1 MSAQNTAGPDLAPL
15 GQLTRPSPGRPRVLW
30 FHNEANHYFVAML
43 DALNAQGQAQYAGM
57 FLCPPPAGSALLA
70 IPQNSPFI
78 FLGSNPA
85 HDVAGATL
93 RPLRRDAKALVQAE
107 KFDMA
112 IVGGYDSAFKRWVL
126 AHCRSRKIPTALFA
140 DSNIKAEFDGSVK
153 SFFRRAVKKVLL
165 RKIIRQTDQI
175 LPANSSGIAY
185 WRYYGCPREKLS
197 LATYYSQIDTPIAT
211 AQATRAAALQQVGL
225 DPAKR
230 LIFTGARLVRVKG
243 LHLMI
248 EAFGR
253 LGLADKGWM
262 WAIAGG
268 GPLDEALKQ
277 QAGSLNG
284 HGIHFLGVL
293 NHSQTKALAANADL
307 FVLPSTYEPHGIVI
321 TEAMGAGTPV
331 IASDACGAALD
342 LVEPGKTGWLF
353 ANGSAD
359 DLQRVLKAATD
370 YPAALVT
377 MRPACRGKYEA
388 WYGQYSPLV
397 AVPKVVA
404 RLTAGI
410 HKMPAAT

>member
-1 MSAQNTAGPDLAPL
+1 MSAPRTAGPDLAPL
-15 GQLTRPSPGRPRVLW
+15 NQFAPPPPGRPRVLW

-43 DALNAQGQAQYAGM
+43 DALNAQGQAQYIGM

-70 IPQNSPFI
+70 VPKKSPYL
-78 FLGSNPA
+78 FLGSGTA
-85 HDVAGATL
+85 HDFAGTTL
-93 RPLRRDAKALVQAE
+93 RPLRTEAKAVVQAE

-112 IVGGYDSAFKRWVL
+112 IVGGYDLAFKRWVL
-126 AHCRSRKIPTALFA
+126 AHCRSRNIPTALFA

-185 WRYYGCPREKLS
+185 WRYYGCPQEKISLS
-197 LATYYSQIDTPIAT
+197 TYYSQVDPPGAIAPV
-211 AQATRAAALQQVGL
+211 ARASMLQQVGL
-225 DPAKR
+225 DPAKK
-230 LIFTGARLVRVKG
+230 LIFTGARLVPVKG

-248 EAFGR
+248 AAFSR
-253 LGLADKGWM
+253 LALAEKGWV

-268 GPLDEALKQ
+268 GPLEADLQ
-277 QAGSLNG
+277 RQAGNLNG

-293 NHSQTKALAANADL
+293 NHSQTKALAAGADL

-321 TEAMGAGTPV
+321 SEAMGAGTPV

-353 ANGSAD
+353 RNGSAD

-370 YPAALVT
+370 NPSALT
-377 MRPACRGKYEA
+377 AMRPACRTKYEA

-404 RLTAGI
+404 RLTSGLY
-410 HKMPAAT
+410 